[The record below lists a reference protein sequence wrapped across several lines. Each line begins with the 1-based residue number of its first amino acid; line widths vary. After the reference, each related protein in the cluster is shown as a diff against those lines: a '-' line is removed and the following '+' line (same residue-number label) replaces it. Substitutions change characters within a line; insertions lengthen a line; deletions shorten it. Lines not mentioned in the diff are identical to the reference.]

1 MLTSEDLQEIGQY
14 FNSKLEKTKA
24 KIQNERNAKIINY
37 KIRAFIENVRDK
49 LKRFEPIS
57 LVDHQNTIS
66 NKASQLD
73 RIELTI
79 GQVLNTVQK
88 LTNIEA
94 TPMESP
100 SQDTLTREGVTDN
113 DVSDNDKAPSRQR
126 SNERQSINTAQKMQE
141 LVENQKISLTDL
153 RDKPAANYS

>member
-1 MLTSEDLQEIGQY
+1 MLTGEDLQEIGQY
-14 FNSKLEKTKA
+14 FNSKLEKTVQ
-24 KIQNERNAKIINY
+24 KIENERNAKIVNY

-57 LVDHQNTIS
+57 LVDHSNTIV

-88 LTNIEA
+88 LSNVNME
-94 TPMESP
+94 PVNMESP
-100 SQDTLTREGVTDN
+100 S
-113 DVSDNDKAPSRQR
+113 
-126 SNERQSINTAQKMQE
+126 
-141 LVENQKISLTDL
+141 
-153 RDKPAANYS
+153 